1 MPSNPTTQQDPVEE
15 NCARWHSDFGTPA
28 SSTKAAGVPTLL
40 AENKQQQARIEEL
53 EGALRPFVDAY
64 KRCGYEWIPDPRDGL
79 ELAHFDAATLALS
92 PTQPDAPEGQT

>member
-15 NCARWHSDFGTPA
+15 ATREMAQRLRDTGILDETRQKES
-28 SSTKAAGVPTLL
+28 LL

-92 PTQPDAPEGQT
+92 PTQPDAPDGQT